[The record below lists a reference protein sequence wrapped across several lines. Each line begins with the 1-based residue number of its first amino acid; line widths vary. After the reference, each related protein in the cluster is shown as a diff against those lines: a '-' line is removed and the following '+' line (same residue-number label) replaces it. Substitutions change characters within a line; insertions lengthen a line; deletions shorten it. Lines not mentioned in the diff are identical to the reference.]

1 MDANTMLLASAILTV
16 GAAAINFATAWLNR
30 KKEIKIPPEI
40 KPIPKDKT
48 IIKSKRR
55 LAINKLVSFIFSA
68 VAIIVISYQLY
79 LLYGNDI
86 FITQK
91 QIVAIGFKFFLLF
104 INILFIAIAQSKA
117 LFWRWVDNLM
127 DSDES
132 IADLIKTRMDLSN
145 NK

>member
-1 MDANTMLLASAILTV
+1 M
-16 GAAAINFATAWLNR
+16 
-30 KKEIKIPPEI
+30 
-40 KPIPKDKT
+40 
-48 IIKSKRR
+48 
-55 LAINKLVSFIFSA
+55 
-68 VAIIVISYQLY
+68 
-79 LLYGNDI
+79 YGNDI